1 MINSGIR
8 RLRKLGYGVV
18 VALLMLVVG
27 YLIAST
33 PFYANVVLWGLHQID
48 YQVDPIAAAAHE
60 SGGLIEEQQTLEPGS
75 PEWQA
80 KQAEDTEETKLT
92 AVLSHA
98 LSPEDLNQ
106 VIDRLPLR
114 TIEALLPQATLHNV
128 ALPNASATIN
138 GQTWRMAQAIVV
150 LGGGLGR
157 DYQKEIV
164 PNRFTE
170 LRLSQAIL
178 QHQVTG
184 LPIVLSGVEAPWMQK
199 WLLAQ
204 GVDAALLESRSMNT
218 CENARFSALLLQRQ
232 GGAPRVEL
240 VTDAYHMPRARR
252 LFALNGIETIPIAA
266 PLPGDPSPWWP
277 DRRNL
282 THTRRAT
289 HELIAIIRDLWVGET
304 NCREIP

>member
-1 MINSGIR
+1 MIKHSIWILR
-8 RLRKLGYGVV
+8 RLSQT
-18 VALLMLVVG
+18 LVVLL
-27 YLIAST
+27 LILCGLILLAST
-33 PFYANVVLWGLHQID
+33 PFLANGILWGLNQID
-48 YQVDPIAAAAHE
+48 YQVDPIAAAAHKL
-60 SGGLIEEQQTLEPGS
+60 GGLIDEQQTLEPGS

-80 KQAEDTEETKLT
+80 KQAEESNLT
-92 AVLSHA
+92 DVLNRA
-98 LSPEDLNQ
+98 LSTEDLNQ

-114 TIEALLPQATLHNV
+114 TIEALSAQNTLHNV
-128 ALPNASATIN
+128 ALPNASATID

-157 DYQKEIV
+157 NYQKEIV

-178 QHQVTG
+178 QHQATG
-184 LPIVLSGVEAPWMQK
+184 LPIVLSGVEAPWMKK

-240 VTDAYHMPRARR
+240 VTDAYHMPRAQR
-252 LFALNGIETIPIAA
+252 LFAMNGIETIPVIA
-266 PLPGDPSPWWP
+266 PLPGDPAPWWP

-289 HELIAIIRDLWVGET
+289 HELIATIRDLWVGET

>member
-1 MINSGIR
+1 MIKRSIWI
-8 RLRKLGYGVV
+8 LRQLSQT
-18 VALLMLVVG
+18 LVVLL
-27 YLIAST
+27 LILCGLIVLAST
-33 PFYANVVLWGLHQID
+33 PFLANSILWGLNQID

-60 SGGLIEEQQTLEPGS
+60 SGGLIDEQQTLEPGS

-80 KQAEDTEETKLT
+80 KQAEESNLT
-92 AVLSHA
+92 DVLNRA
-98 LSPEDLNQ
+98 LSTEDLNQ

-114 TIEALLPQATLHNV
+114 TIEALSAQNTLHNV

-157 DYQKEIV
+157 NYQKDIV

-178 QHQVTG
+178 QHQATG
-184 LPIVLSGVEAPWMQK
+184 LPIVLSGVESPWMKK

-240 VTDAYHMPRARR
+240 VTDAYHMPRAQR
-252 LFALNGIETIPIAA
+252 LFAMNGIETIPVIA
-266 PLPGDPSPWWP
+266 PLPGDPAPWWP

-289 HELIAIIRDLWVGET
+289 HELIATIRDLWVGET